1 MDKDLKFI
9 IRSFL
14 NFLMRSAYC
23 VAGGLIMM
31 LLAKIDI
38 TRSGRITEISFTE
51 FTQEG
56 LLFISAAI
64 FLFLAKKKNS
74 GGLLLVSGFLFCM
87 FIRELD
93 ALFDLLF
100 HGAWKYIAVAA
111 AAGFSYAA
119 LKKGKAETARTL
131 AEFMRT
137 RSYGM
142 LTRGLLV
149 VLVISRLFGMREL
162 GLFVADVK
170 FSENT
175 KNFMEESTELLG
187 YMLIFAAAVHYV
199 KYCLRPSKDKEE

>member
-1 MDKDLKFI
+1 MKFI

-14 NFLMRSAYC
+14 DFLIRSACC
-23 VAGGLIMM
+23 VVGMLIMA

-38 TRSGRITEISFTE
+38 TRFGRITEISFTE

-64 FLFLAKKKNS
+64 FLFLARRKNS

-93 ALFDLLF
+93 AFFDLLF
-100 HGAWKYIAVAA
+100 HGSWKYFAVAT

-119 LKKGKAETARTL
+119 WKKGKAETARTL

-149 VLVISRLFGMREL
+149 VLFISRLFGMRKL
-162 GLFVADVK
+162 GLFVAGVK
-170 FSENT
+170 FSEGV

-187 YMLIFAAAVHYV
+187 YMLIFAAAVHYL
-199 KYCLRPSKDKEE
+199 KCSLWPSQDEEE

>member
-1 MDKDLKFI
+1 MKFI
-9 IRSFL
+9 IRSFF
-14 NFLMRSAYC
+14 NFLIHSACC
-23 VAGGLIMM
+23 VAGVLIMM

-64 FLFLAKKKNS
+64 FLFLARRKNS

-100 HGAWKYIAVAA
+100 HGAWKYFAITT

-119 LKKGKAETARTL
+119 WRKGKEETARTL

-137 RSYGM
+137 PSYGM

-149 VLVISRLFGMREL
+149 VLFISRLFGMREL
-162 GLFVADVK
+162 GLFVASRK
-170 FSENT
+170 FNEGV
-175 KNFMEESTELLG
+175 KNFLEESTELLG
-187 YMLIFAAAVHYV
+187 YMLIFAAAVHYL
-199 KYCLRPSKDKEE
+199 KCCLRPSQDEEE

>member
-1 MDKDLKFI
+1 MKFI

-14 NFLMRSAYC
+14 DFLMRSAYC
-23 VAGGLIMM
+23 VAGVLITM

-38 TRSGRITEISFTE
+38 TRSGRINEISFTE

-64 FLFLAKKKNS
+64 FLFLAIRKNS

-100 HGAWKYIAVAA
+100 HGAWKYFAIAIAA
-111 AAGFSYAA
+111 SFSYAA
-119 LKKGKAETARTL
+119 WKKGKEETARTL
-131 AEFMRT
+131 AEFMHT

-149 VLVISRLFGMREL
+149 VLFISRLFGMREL
-162 GLFVADVK
+162 GLFVAGVK
-170 FSENT
+170 FNESI

-187 YMLIFAAAVHYV
+187 YMLIFAAAVHYL
-199 KYCLRPSKDKEE
+199 KCCLRPSQDEEE